1 MIKWLS
7 YGGPQVFDVTASF
20 SVGEIEVTTTD
31 HRGLSVEE
39 VAKRAMDKILH
50 VSKDSPEPIREQALA
65 LKETMYE
72 AILFYRILCGPWL
85 RLPSR
90 HGALRPN

>member
-1 MIKWLS
+1 
-7 YGGPQVFDVTASF
+7 VFDITASF
-20 SVGEIEVTTTD
+20 SVGEIEVMTTD

-72 AILFYRILCGPWL
+72 AILFYMKYAVNQDRATIAAKL
-85 RLPSR
+85 R
-90 HGALRPN
+90 GAGYPELAANIRNL